1 MKSVTL
7 ILTLA
12 ALTLSGCTTP
22 RQSSAI
28 APSIA
33 IKTENCGHVVIGP
46 VRIETTARGTELVGT
61 VRRAYVGKSTRG
73 THIDITIEGPAT
85 QPPQVARYSPGE
97 ILYSP
102 QFPRH
107 VARFRI
113 PITPGIEPITA
124 ITLRAH
130 DEAHVEPTPAVKSAS

>member
-1 MKSVTL
+1 MKSFTL

-22 RQSSAI
+22 PLSSAI
-28 APSIA
+28 APSIP
-33 IKTENCGHVVIGP
+33 IKTENCGHVVIGS
-46 VRIETTARGTELVGT
+46 VRVEKTARGAELVGT

-102 QFPRH
+102 QFPRR

-113 PITPGIEPITA
+113 PLAPGVEPITA

-130 DEAHVEPTPAVKSAS
+130 DEAHVETKPNLIPPT